1 MDKFIVISTTFSS
14 KQNATFITNKIL
26 NKQYAACIQLIPNIS
41 SYYRWEDKIE
51 SNEEFVLNIKTINIM
66 KDKIV
71 DIIKTYHEYEIPQ
84 IVSYDFKIHSENYKE
99 WFQSTMKFHDIK

>member
-26 NKQYAACIQLIPNIS
+26 NKQYASCIQLIPNIS
-41 SYYRWEDKIE
+41 SYYKWEDKIE